1 MHNSVHW
8 DHSLWPSMDNKANTH
23 NFIKRAEA
31 LVVEFNVIGEEHMK
45 RTLPDAHA
53 EGIKETERF

>member
-1 MHNSVHW
+1 MAKY
-8 DHSLWPSMDNKANTH
+8 DNTANTH

-31 LVVEFNVIGEEHMK
+31 LVIEFNVIGEEHMK